1 MSGRCGPRFMA
12 ASPRGPRS
20 PPLSG
25 SLDLAGGTG
34 ARWGC
39 LGGRGGCVHG
49 GQGGCAA
56 GPGGEAGAVL
66 PGRLEEPRDKPLGGS
81 QLDVGRIAFQVDV
94 GWGFASGAYISGS
107 LESGGHPPP
116 AGHFFSFSLFSE
128 CFSVIFRSSLLI
140 AIWGRFLGANRC

>member
-1 MSGRCGPRFMA
+1 VAVST
-12 ASPRGPRS
+12 
-20 PPLSG
+20 
-25 SLDLAGGTG
+25 GGK
-34 ARWGC
+34 ADV
-39 LGGRGGCVHG
+39 LP
-49 GQGGCAA
+49 

-66 PGRLEEPRDKPLGGS
+66 PGRLEELRDKPPEGS

-94 GWGFASGAYISGS
+94 GWGFASGAYTSGS

-116 AGHFFSFSLFSE
+116 AGHFFSFSLFFE